1 MASFDVKYPSVAHI
15 GNKVS
20 HAKNRSKR
28 AFRRNL
34 HTVTVLVD
42 GQRKRMRVPTKVLRM
57 LKKAGVTS
65 HYQANSDQ
73 E

>member
-1 MASFDVKYPSVAHI
+1 MAFAQKFPVIAHI

-28 AFRRNL
+28 PFKYNL
-34 HTVTVLVD
+34 HTVTVLVE
-42 GQRKRMRVPTKVLRM
+42 GVRQRMRVPTKMLRM
-57 LKKAGVTS
+57 LKKSGMTT
-65 HYQANSDQ
+65 HYKPAKA